1 MPRRFCHYTF
11 TPVLLA
17 AQWPIEHTWA
27 ELELWPD
34 SVNTG
39 FENNRVKI
47 VQIGKNAV
55 IAKYMIQNI
64 FDFLLACKAGLH
76 FYELLKDERL
86 KTPSSSQKPNVSKI
100 LRVSQTPTYEH
111 NLGLKKK
118 PGFSLSNARLFW
130 SVMLHI

>member
-11 TPVLLA
+11 TPVPVLLA
-17 AQWPIEHTWA
+17 SQWPIEHTWA
-27 ELELWPD
+27 ELWPD

-64 FDFLLACKAGLH
+64 LDFLLACKAGLH
-76 FYELLKDERL
+76 LWIAKRW
-86 KTPSSSQKPNVSKI
+86 KTENTKFKPKAKC
-100 LRVSQTPTYEH
+100 L
-111 NLGLKKK
+111 
-118 PGFSLSNARLFW
+118 
-130 SVMLHI
+130 